1 MYYWLM
7 KILLLITIAILSVG
21 CGEKA
26 TVEPVAEVK
35 PKPEGVNA
43 YEFEEREGIR
53 YLKDSETPYTG
64 KVISLYENGQ
74 KEHETN
80 IKNGEVDGLS
90 VYWYE
95 NGQKKHEAN
104 YKDGEKISEN
114 HWNEEGELLE

>member
-21 CGEKA
+21 CGENEQ
-26 TVEPVAEVK
+26 VVD
-35 PKPEGVNA
+35 
-43 YEFEEREGIR
+43 FDLLEEREGIR

-80 IKNGEVDGLS
+80 FKNGEVDGLS
-90 VYWYE
+90 VYWYG

-104 YKDGEKISEN
+104 YRDGEKISEN